1 MLAVNVPSDKDLTEF
16 CISIPMEEK
25 FLLTSSAQ
33 KFSFLIKTPDT
44 SSKFGL
50 AADGSRELNS
60 HNCLKNKRSFF
71 RKFVNLLEVCSRFL
85 NRII

>member
-16 CISIPMEEK
+16 CISTPMEEK
-25 FLLTSSAQ
+25 FLVTSSAQ
-33 KFSFLIKTPDT
+33 TFPFLIKTPDT

-50 AADGSRELNS
+50 SVDGSREINS
-60 HNCLKNKRSFF
+60 HNCFKNKRLFF
-71 RKFVNLLEVCSRFL
+71 EKFVNLLEEGSRFL